1 MNHYTTLVTIK
12 SLLGIDPSNTD
23 SDQTLTDQIEQAS
36 RACELPTVCNR
47 HFYVRTG
54 SRTILP
60 ESTDCVILPDLLSVT
75 SIGQDSD
82 MDGGV
87 DIEWDD
93 ADYFLEPFS
102 RFPKL
107 LLKTKPLGLNSIS
120 VWQPFIIVGDWGYGD
135 GQSADPWESLGVAFT
150 LATAAATTATL
161 SAVGG
166 LVAGMTVKVGSEQ
179 MFIVSVSPTGA
190 TIQATVKRGVN
201 GTTAAAH
208 TAADGSMALYPAELV
223 SEINRTVGRLFQ
235 TRRAS
240 HLTSRRLGQSSF
252 TYQKGSGAAGASLFS
267 DTEISALK
275 ALSRTWF

>member
-1 MNHYTTLVTIK
+1 MNHYITLVTIK

-107 LLKTKPLGLNSIS
+107 LLKTKPLGLNAIS

-135 GQSADPWESLGVAFT
+135 GLSADPWESLGIAFT
-150 LATAAATTATL
+150 LATAAATTATI
-161 SAVGG
+161 SAVGA
-166 LVAGMTVKVGSEQ
+166 LVAGMTVKVESEQ
-179 MFIVSVSPTGA
+179 MFVVSVSPTGA

-201 GTTAAAH
+201 GTTAAVHA
-208 TAADGSMALYPAELV
+208 AADGSMALYPAELV